1 VTIGQEGCLSGYAT
15 DLPAVATFVSLG
27 EGNTPVVSLPAIA
40 RRLGL
45 ARLSAKLELLNPTGS
60 YKDRVAAMSLSLAR
74 SRGNAGW
81 IATSSGNAGMAMAA
95 YGARAGLPGFLALGG
110 SAPLEKRAPLIPF
123 GLTVVAVEGIGADAS
138 KELDHDFFW
147 AVRSGADRHG
157 LYLGITCHAY
167 NPDGMRGID
176 TLGYELAAQV
186 PGLSHVYLPAGSGG
200 LLVAVA
206 RGLRHRQAN
215 PKVIACQPAGC
226 APIVGCLQASL
237 RVPEI
242 DRCESAVSAL
252 QLPSPPDGDLAVQAV
267 TASGG
272 WGTAVSDAEIFTAQR
287 ALAETEGIFV
297 EPAAATGLAA
307 LAADAAAGRLGPDD
321 HPVLVLTGAGWKD
334 LGRFAGPA
342 SSIPVVTVG
351 EIGSRVDQWLAN
363 LDQNGDGE

>member
-1 VTIGQEGCLSGYAT
+1 VTVRQEGCLSRYPA
-15 DLPAVATFVSLG
+15 DLPAVETFVSLG
-27 EGNTPVVSLPAIA
+27 EGDTPVISLPEIA

-45 ARLSAKLELLNPTGS
+45 ARVSAKLETLNPTGS
-60 YKDRVAAMSLSLAR
+60 YKDRVAAMSVSLAR

-123 GLTVVAVEGIGADAS
+123 GLRVVAVDGIGADAS
-138 KELDHDFFW
+138 KELDHDFFQ

-186 PGLSHVYLPAGSGG
+186 PDLTQVYLPAGSGG

-206 RGLRHRQAN
+206 RGLRHRRAD
-215 PKVIACQPAGC
+215 PKVIACQPEGC
-226 APIVGCLQASL
+226 APIVRCLQADLS
-237 RVPEI
+237 VPEV
-242 DRCESAVSAL
+242 DRCDSTVSAL
-252 QLPSPPDGDLAVQAV
+252 QLPSPPDGALAVEAV
-267 TASGG
+267 TRSGG
-272 WGTAVSDAEIFTAQR
+272 WGTAVSDAAIFAAQQ
-287 ALAETEGIFV
+287 ALAEAEGVFV

-307 LAADAAAGRLGPDD
+307 LTADVAAGRVGPAD

-351 EIGSRVDQWLAN
+351 QIGTRVDQWMASLN
-363 LDQNGDGE
+363 QNGGGE